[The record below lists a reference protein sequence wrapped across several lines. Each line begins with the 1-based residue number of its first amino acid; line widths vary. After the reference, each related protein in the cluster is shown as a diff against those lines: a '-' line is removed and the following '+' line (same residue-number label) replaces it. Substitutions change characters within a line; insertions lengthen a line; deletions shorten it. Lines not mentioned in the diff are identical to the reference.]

1 MKLIYDKITYVENI
15 FNKIHYD
22 TFKVLSSKDREF
34 NYVLLN
40 SLYDFFCGENGG
52 TAVLKEEVIGYLEQ
66 TIDVRRFKEIDDE
79 DEQSI
84 ANKSKR
90 DILLFKYNQFKKM
103 GWLEDGYNKDLEI
116 ETNLTS
122 SAIKILE
129 SLSELLNDDEGNEF
143 VGYVFNTYQD
153 LKNID
158 FDDKKNKHNSIS
170 LIEQAYKN
178 SKEFSDNLYSMTS
191 NIRRYTTELLNKDNY
206 NVNDIVD
213 NLFKEYNDK
222 VGIKLFTNLKTRDHP
237 RKYSKSILELVTLY
251 LEPHYL
257 DLIMSD
263 YKITKHKIE
272 LEQKDYEYVKNKLS
286 FIYYLYLN
294 INKRI
299 EELDV
304 RNNNYLKVSED
315 KIKFIIN
322 ESRDIEEV
330 INESLKQINEVNDF
344 SSFEDFFDLHSI
356 STFDNESFYKP
367 RAKYER
373 IQGTPIEA
381 VVQKLDEETKKE
393 LFKQIKESEE
403 YLFPS
408 INKFMFSLMKK
419 ENEIKATDVDKNI
432 KSLAVKLFLGQ
443 IYQFY
448 KEAKYEIEYLNED
461 VIIGNF
467 KMKNFVIRRKKDER

>member
-40 SLYDFFCGENGG
+40 SLYDFFCGENAG

-84 ANKSKR
+84 VNKSKR

-170 LIEQAYKN
+170 LIEQAYKS

-237 RKYSKSILELVTLY
+237 RKYSKSILELVTDY

-263 YKITKHKIE
+263 YKITKHKTE

-344 SSFEDFFDLHSI
+344 SSFEEFFDLHSI

-373 IQGTPIEA
+373 IQGTPIET

-432 KSLAVKLFLGQ
+432 KNLAVKLFLGQ

>member
-1 MKLIYDKITYVENI
+1 
-15 FNKIHYD
+15 
-22 TFKVLSSKDREF
+22 
-34 NYVLLN
+34 
-40 SLYDFFCGENGG
+40 
-52 TAVLKEEVIGYLEQ
+52 
-66 TIDVRRFKEIDDE
+66 
-79 DEQSI
+79 
-84 ANKSKR
+84 
-90 DILLFKYNQFKKM
+90 M

-237 RKYSKSILELVTLY
+237 RKYSKSILELVTDY

-263 YKITKHKIE
+263 YKITKHKTE

-330 INESLKQINEVNDF
+330 INESLKQINEINDF
-344 SSFEDFFDLHSI
+344 SSFEDFFDLHAV

-373 IQGTPIEA
+373 IQGTPIET

-408 INKFMFSLMKK
+408 INKFMLSLMKK
-419 ENEIKATDVDKNI
+419 ENEIKAADIDKNI
-432 KSLAVKLFLGQ
+432 KNLAVKLFLGQ

>member
-1 MKLIYDKITYVENI
+1 
-15 FNKIHYD
+15 
-22 TFKVLSSKDREF
+22 
-34 NYVLLN
+34 
-40 SLYDFFCGENGG
+40 
-52 TAVLKEEVIGYLEQ
+52 
-66 TIDVRRFKEIDDE
+66 
-79 DEQSI
+79 
-84 ANKSKR
+84 
-90 DILLFKYNQFKKM
+90 
-103 GWLEDGYNKDLEI
+103 
-116 ETNLTS
+116 
-122 SAIKILE
+122 
-129 SLSELLNDDEGNEF
+129 
-143 VGYVFNTYQD
+143 
-153 LKNID
+153 
-158 FDDKKNKHNSIS
+158 
-170 LIEQAYKN
+170 
-178 SKEFSDNLYSMTS
+178 MTS

-263 YKITKHKIE
+263 YKITKHKTE

-330 INESLKQINEVNDF
+330 INESLKQINEINDF
-344 SSFEDFFDLHSI
+344 SSFEDFFDLHAV

-373 IQGTPIEA
+373 IQGTPIET

-408 INKFMFSLMKK
+408 INKFMLSLTKK
-419 ENEIKATDVDKNI
+419 ENEIKAADVDKNI
-432 KSLAVKLFLGQ
+432 KNLAVKLFLGQ

-448 KEAKYEIEYLNED
+448 KEAKYEIEYLDED
-461 VIIGNF
+461 VIIGKF